1 MTLYGVDISAF
12 QAGIDV
18 RRLAAEGFSWIE
30 AKVSE
35 GDYYTDHTWPT
46 VRDAATQ
53 AGIPIIGYHYANASC
68 APAAQV
74 QTWLGNGGPNVCM
87 LDFEDHSG
95 TISDY
100 WTLVNAFNAAGVTVA
115 LSYIP
120 QWYWEQIGSPDLS
133 QVPGLIASNYLG
145 GTGFASDLYAAAG
158 GDSGHGWAP
167 YGGASP
173 VMWQFTDR
181 ASVAGMSVD
190 ADAFKGSQSDLV
202 ALLTGRPQG
211 GLMALTDDQ
220 QNQLLA
226 AVLDIQAQLRGP
238 SLNGWPQLGKN
249 AAGQDLT
256 VVDALASI
264 KGTVEGKP

>member
-1 MTLYGVDISAF
+1 MTLFGVDISNF
-12 QAGIDV
+12 QRGMDI
-18 RRLAAEGFSWIE
+18 AAVAREGFSWVE

-35 GDYYTDHTWPT
+35 GNYYQDPAWTAN
-46 VRDAATQ
+46 RAGAA
-53 AGIPIIGYHYANASC
+53 AVGMPIIGYHYANASC
-68 APAAQV
+68 DPASQV

-87 LDFEDHSG
+87 IDFEDHSG

-100 WTLVNAFNAAGVTVA
+100 WALVNAFNAAGVTVA

-133 QVPGLIASNYLG
+133 GVPGLIASNYLG
-145 GTGFASDLYAAAG
+145 GTGYASDLYAAAG
-158 GDSGHGWAP
+158 GDDGHGWTP

-173 VMWQFTDR
+173 VMWQFTNR

-190 ADAFKGSQSDLV
+190 ADAFKGNESDLV
-202 ALLTGRPQG
+202 ALLTGKPQG